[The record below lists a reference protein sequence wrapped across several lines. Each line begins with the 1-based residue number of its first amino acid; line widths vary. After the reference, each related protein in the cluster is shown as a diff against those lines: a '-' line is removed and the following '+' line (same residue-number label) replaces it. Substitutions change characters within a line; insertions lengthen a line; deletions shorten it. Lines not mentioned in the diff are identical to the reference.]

1 VTPRKPDASESAE
14 PVFDEAMFSQSAA
27 LLSRR
32 AVLLAGLGSGAA
44 FLAAC
49 TTSSDGA
56 PQSART
62 PIAPRSSSLAPSAP
76 ASSSSA
82 PASPSSAP
90 SSRHKSSKLPKPRR
104 ATGDPVHVS
113 SFLGDGEL
121 VGVGMP
127 IVLSFSPTPTDARS
141 FVKAARVTV
150 NGRAVRGAWYWE
162 KPYADQPVQ
171 AHFRMR
177 DYWPANSTVRL
188 ELPIG
193 GLSAGKGPVFTD
205 ALNSVTF
212 RTGDKRVTTVNG
224 ATERAIVRVNDK
236 HHRTMRASL
245 GKSAT
250 PTTTGTK
257 LVMQKGEFVPGTHRM
272 RPDGAVR
279 MQNTAHTYDLMV
291 DWSVRITT
299 SGEYLHA
306 APWNSQIG
314 HISTS
319 DGCTNLSVADAK
331 WFYHFCRIGDVVIH
345 EHTGGD
351 PVRVTDGFG
360 DWNLPWAQ
368 WQAGGLLPPT

>member
-1 VTPRKPDASESAE
+1 
-14 PVFDEAMFSQSAA
+14 M
-27 LLSRR
+27 LI
-32 AVLLAGLGSGAA
+32 AGLGSSAA
-44 FLAAC
+44 FFAAC
-49 TTSSDGA
+49 TTSSNGA

-62 PIAPRSSSLAPSAP
+62 PVGTRPARTPASAPSSAAP
-76 ASSSSA
+76 ASSAASTSA
-82 PASPSSAP
+82 AP
-90 SSRHKSSKLPKPRR
+90 SAHKSKKPHRR
-104 ATGDPVHVS
+104 ASGAPVHVS

-127 IVLSFSPTPTDARS
+127 IVLSFTPTPTDARA

-150 NGRAVRGAWYWE
+150 NGKAVRGAWYWE

-177 DYWPANSTVRL
+177 EYWPANSTVRL

-193 GLSAGKGPVFTD
+193 GLSAGKGLVFSD
-205 ALNSVTF
+205 ALDSVTF
-212 RTGDKRVTTVNG
+212 HTGDKRVITVNG
-224 ATERAIVRVNDK
+224 ASERAVVRVNDK
-236 HHRTMRASL
+236 HHRTMKASL

-250 PTTTGTK
+250 PTYTGTK

-279 MQNTAHTYDLMV
+279 MQNTAHSYDLMV

-306 APWNSQIG
+306 APWNSRIG
-314 HISTS
+314 QVSTS

-345 EHTGGD
+345 EHTGGE
-351 PVRVTDGFG
+351 PVPITDGFG
-360 DWNLPWAQ
+360 DWNLSWAQ
-368 WQAGGLLPPT
+368 WQAGGLLRPT